1 MTYEQV
7 KTLKPTEFKRLCGVY
22 PDTFKDMVTV
32 LKAEKVWQK
41 KTGRPSKLSTED
53 QLLITLE
60 YWREYRT
67 YFHRGNSWGIN
78 ESTAYRIVRKV
89 ENILIKSGLFN
100 LPGKKALLESNSEIE
115 VIVVD
120 VSEQEIERPKK
131 KQKSYYS
138 GKQGYHTLK
147 SQVVADLAQRARC
160 DQKSEQVICVRCEK
174 GRVHDFRLWKESKI
188 RLNKKIEILGDKG
201 YQGIQKLHQNSQI
214 PHKKKKKEKLSKE
227 QKKAN
232 RQLSQRRIVIEHIH
246 RRLKIFRIL
255 SSRYRNRR
263 RRFGL
268 RLNLIAGIYNYEL
281 RYRQKDIS

>member
-7 KTLKPTEFKRLCGVY
+7 KTLKPTEFKRLCGLY

-67 YFHRGNSWGIN
+67 YFHLGNSWGIN

-281 RYRQKDIS
+281 RYRQKYIS

>member
-67 YFHRGNSWGIN
+67 YFHRGNSWGVN

-147 SQVVADLAQRARC
+147 SQVVAD
-160 DQKSEQVICVRCEK
+160 QKSEQIICVRCEK

-188 RLNKKIEILGDKG
+188 GLNKEIEILGDKG
-201 YQGIQKLHQNSQI
+201 YQGIQKIHQNSQI

>member
-1 MTYEQV
+1 MNYEQV

-67 YFHRGNSWGIN
+67 YFHRGNSWGVN

-147 SQVVADLAQRARC
+147 SQVVAD
-160 DQKSEQVICVRCEK
+160 QKSEQVICVRCEK
-174 GRVHDFRLWKESKI
+174 GRVHDFRLWKESKV
-188 RLNKKIEILGDKG
+188 RLNKEIEILGDKG
-201 YQGIQKLHQNSQI
+201 YQGIQKIHQNSQI

>member
-7 KTLKPTEFKRLCGVY
+7 KTLKPTELKRLCGVY

-53 QLLITLE
+53 QLLIALE

-67 YFHRGNSWGIN
+67 YFHLGNSWGIN

-120 VSEQEIERPKK
+120 VSEHEIERPKK

-174 GRVHDFRLWKESKI
+174 GRVHDFRLGQESKI
-188 RLNKKIEILGDKG
+188 GLNKEIEILGDKG
-201 YQGIQKLHQNSQI
+201 YQGIQKIHQNSQI

>member
-7 KTLKPTEFKRLCGVY
+7 KTLKSTEFKRLWVVY
-22 PDTFKDMVTV
+22 PETFKDMVTV

-53 QLLITLE
+53 QLLMALE

-67 YFHRGNSWGIN
+67 YFHLGNSWGVN

-100 LPGKKALLESNSEIE
+100 LLGKKALLESNSEIE

-131 KQKSYYS
+131 KQKSCYS

-147 SQVVADLAQRARC
+147 SQVVA

-174 GRVHDFRLWKESKI
+174 GRVHDFRLGQESKI
-188 RLNKKIEILGDKG
+188 GLNKEIEILGDKG
-201 YQGIQKLHQNSQI
+201 YQGIQKIHQNSQI

-255 SSRYRNRR
+255 LSRYRNRR

-281 RYRQKDIS
+281 RHRQKDIS

>member
-1 MTYEQV
+1 M
-7 KTLKPTEFKRLCGVY
+7 
-22 PDTFKDMVTV
+22 
-32 LKAEKVWQK
+32 
-41 KTGRPSKLSTED
+41 
-53 QLLITLE
+53 
-60 YWREYRT
+60 
-67 YFHRGNSWGIN
+67 
-78 ESTAYRIVRKV
+78 
-89 ENILIKSGLFN
+89 
-100 LPGKKALLESNSEIE
+100 
-115 VIVVD
+115 VD

-147 SQVVADLAQRARC
+147 SQIVAA
-160 DQKSEQVICVRCEK
+160 QKSEQVICVRCEK

-188 RLNKKIEILGDKG
+188 RLNKEIEILGDKG
-201 YQGIQKLHQNSQI
+201 YQGIQKIHQNSQI
-214 PHKKKKKEKLSKE
+214 PHKKKKTEKLSKE

-281 RYRQKDIS
+281 RYRQKYIS

>member
-1 MTYEQV
+1 MNYEQV
-7 KTLKPTEFKRLCGVY
+7 KTLKPTEFKRLCGLY

-100 LPGKKALLESNSEIE
+100 LPGKKALLESNSERE

-120 VSEQEIERPKK
+120 VSEHEIERPKK
-131 KQKSYYS
+131 NRNHTKS

-188 RLNKKIEILGDKG
+188 GLNKEIEILGDKG
-201 YQGIQKLHQNSQI
+201 YQGIQKIHQNSQI

-281 RYRQKDIS
+281 RYRQKYIS

>member
-67 YFHRGNSWGIN
+67 YFHLGNSWGIN
-78 ESTAYRIVRKV
+78 ESTAYKIVRKV

-100 LPGKKALLESNSEIE
+100 LLEKKALLESNSEIE

-246 RRLKIFRIL
+246 RSLKIFRIL

>member
-1 MTYEQV
+1 MNYEQV

-67 YFHRGNSWGIN
+67 YFHLGNSWGIN

-100 LPGKKALLESNSEIE
+100 LPEKKALLESNSEIE

-120 VSEQEIERPKK
+120 VSEQEIERHKK

-160 DQKSEQVICVRCEK
+160 DQKKRA
-174 GRVHDFRLWKESKI
+174 G
-188 RLNKKIEILGDKG
+188 
-201 YQGIQKLHQNSQI
+201 
-214 PHKKKKKEKLSKE
+214 
-227 QKKAN
+227 
-232 RQLSQRRIVIEHIH
+232 
-246 RRLKIFRIL
+246 
-255 SSRYRNRR
+255 
-263 RRFGL
+263 
-268 RLNLIAGIYNYEL
+268 NLCPL
-281 RYRQKDIS
+281 

>member
-7 KTLKPTEFKRLCGVY
+7 KTLKPTEFKRLCGLY

-67 YFHRGNSWGIN
+67 YFHLGNSWGIN

-100 LPGKKALLESNSEIE
+100 LPEKKALLESNSEIE

-120 VSEQEIERPKK
+120 VSEHEIERPKK

-174 GRVHDFRLWKESKI
+174 GRVHDFRL
-188 RLNKKIEILGDKG
+188 G
-201 YQGIQKLHQNSQI
+201 
-214 PHKKKKKEKLSKE
+214 
-227 QKKAN
+227 
-232 RQLSQRRIVIEHIH
+232 
-246 RRLKIFRIL
+246 
-255 SSRYRNRR
+255 
-263 RRFGL
+263 
-268 RLNLIAGIYNYEL
+268 
-281 RYRQKDIS
+281 

>member
-67 YFHRGNSWGIN
+67 YFHLGNSWGIN

-188 RLNKKIEILGDKG
+188 RLNKEIEILGDKG
-201 YQGIQKLHQNSQI
+201 YQGIQKIHQNSQI

-281 RYRQKDIS
+281 RYREKYIS

>member
-7 KTLKPTEFKRLCGVY
+7 KTLKPTEFKRVCGVY

-67 YFHRGNSWGIN
+67 YFHRGNSWGVN

-147 SQVVADLAQRARC
+147 SQIVA

-188 RLNKKIEILGDKG
+188 RLNKEIEILGDKG
-201 YQGIQKLHQNSQI
+201 YQGIQKIHQNSQI

>member
-1 MTYEQV
+1 MNYEQV

-67 YFHRGNSWGIN
+67 YFHLGNSWGIN

-147 SQVVADLAQRARC
+147 SQVVAD
-160 DQKSEQVICVRCEK
+160 QKSEQVICVRCEK

-188 RLNKKIEILGDKG
+188 GLNKEIKILGDKG
-201 YQGIQKLHQNSQI
+201 YQGIQKIHQNSQI

>member
-1 MTYEQV
+1 MNYEQV

-67 YFHRGNSWGIN
+67 YFHLGNSWGIN

-100 LPGKKALLESNSEIE
+100 LPKKKALLESNSEIE

-188 RLNKKIEILGDKG
+188 GLNKEIEILGDKG
-201 YQGIQKLHQNSQI
+201 YQGIQKIHQNSQI

-281 RYRQKDIS
+281 RYREKYIS

>member
-1 MTYEQV
+1 MNYEQV

-53 QLLITLE
+53 QLLITIE

-67 YFHRGNSWGIN
+67 YFHRGNSWGVN

-120 VSEQEIERPKK
+120 VSEHEIERPKK

-147 SQVVADLAQRARC
+147 SQVVAD
-160 DQKSEQVICVRCEK
+160 QKSEQVICVRCEK
-174 GRVHDFRLWKESKI
+174 GRVHDFRLGQESKI
-188 RLNKKIEILGDKG
+188 GLNKEIEILGDKG

-281 RYRQKDIS
+281 RYRQKDTS

>member
-67 YFHRGNSWGIN
+67 YFHRGNSWGVN
-78 ESTAYRIVRKV
+78 ESTAYRIVRKL

-120 VSEQEIERPKK
+120 VSEHEIERPKK

-188 RLNKKIEILGDKG
+188 GLNKEIEILGDKG
-201 YQGIQKLHQNSQI
+201 YQGIQKIHQNSQI

-281 RYRQKDIS
+281 RYRQKYIS

>member
-67 YFHRGNSWGIN
+67 YFHRGNSWGVN

-147 SQVVADLAQRARC
+147 SQVVAD
-160 DQKSEQVICVRCEK
+160 QKSEQVICVRCEK

-188 RLNKKIEILGDKG
+188 RLNKEIEILGDKG
-201 YQGIQKLHQNSQI
+201 YQGIQKIHQNSQI

>member
-7 KTLKPTEFKRLCGVY
+7 KTLKPTEFKRVCGVY

-67 YFHRGNSWGIN
+67 YFHRGNSWGVN

-89 ENILIKSGLFN
+89 ENILSKSGLFN
-100 LPGKKALLESNSEIE
+100 LPKKALLESNSEIE

-120 VSEQEIERPKK
+120 VSEHEIERPKK

-174 GRVHDFRLWKESKI
+174 GKVHDFRLWKESKI
-188 RLNKKIEILGDKG
+188 RLNKEIEILGDKG
-201 YQGIQKLHQNSQI
+201 YQGIQKIHQNSQI
-214 PHKKKKKEKLSKE
+214 FHKKKKKEKLSKE

>member
-7 KTLKPTEFKRLCGVY
+7 KTLKPTEFKRVCGVY

-67 YFHRGNSWGIN
+67 YFHRGNSWGVN

-147 SQVVADLAQRARC
+147 SQIVAA
-160 DQKSEQVICVRCEK
+160 QKSEQVICVRCEK

-188 RLNKKIEILGDKG
+188 RLNKEIEILGDKG
-201 YQGIQKLHQNSQI
+201 YQGIQKIHQNSQI

>member
-67 YFHRGNSWGIN
+67 YFHLGNSWGIN

-147 SQVVADLAQRARC
+147 SQVVAD
-160 DQKSEQVICVRCEK
+160 QKSEQVICVRCEK

-188 RLNKKIEILGDKG
+188 RLNKEIEILGDKG

-281 RYRQKDIS
+281 RYREKYIS

>member
-67 YFHRGNSWGIN
+67 YFHRGNSWGVN

-188 RLNKKIEILGDKG
+188 RLNKEIEILGDKG
-201 YQGIQKLHQNSQI
+201 YQGIQKIHQNSQI